1 MASIASGISVAAG
14 HHHVDGRFQAGG
26 QDNFRSLLLMPDQ

>member
-1 MASIASGISVAAG
+1 MASIAPGISVAAG

-26 QDNFRSLLLMPDQ
+26 KDNFRSVLLMQDR